1 MSPSRPFRFGV
12 LCESARTTD
21 DLLATAR
28 AAEDAGYATFLI
40 RDHLLDTPF
49 AHQFA
54 PLTSL
59 AWVASTT
66 RTLRVGTLVI
76 ANDYRPPVQLA
87 KELAT
92 LDALSGGRVELG
104 LGAGFL
110 EAEYGPLGIPF
121 ERPGLRV
128 DRLEEAI
135 QVYKGLLSPERVTF
149 QGTHY
154 DLTEFDNFPKPVQRP
169 HVPIMVAGGSKRML
183 TLAGREAD
191 IVGLMGVSTDGG
203 VMRRDPG
210 RRSAAGVAQQVEWV
224 RQGAGDRFDQVELST
239 VITPILT
246 ADTQS
251 ARRDAAEQ
259 YARDQGS
266 PDLTAEQ
273 VLEMPSML
281 IGSVEQMAADLEAR
295 CDQLALSYYVLS
307 DKHAQAFAP
316 IVARLARR

>member
-1 MSPSRPFRFGV
+1 MAPSRPFRFGV
-12 LCESARTTD
+12 LCESARTTQ
-21 DLLATAR
+21 DLLATAHE
-28 AAEDAGYATFLI
+28 AEASGYATFLI
-40 RDHLLDTPF
+40 RDHLLDQPF

-54 PLTSL
+54 PLASL

-66 RTLRVGTLVI
+66 RTLRVGSMVI

-110 EAEYGPLGIPF
+110 EAEYRPAGIPF

-135 QVYKGLLSPERVTF
+135 QVYKGLLSQDQVTF
-149 QGTHY
+149 HGEHY
-154 DLTEFDNFPKPVQRP
+154 DLTEFDNFPKPIQRP

-191 IVGLMGVSTDGG
+191 IVGLMGVSTGGG
-203 VMRRDPG
+203 VMMSDPG
-210 RRSAAGVAQQVEWV
+210 RRSAAGVSQQVEWV
-224 RQGAGDRFDQVELST
+224 RAGAGDRFDQVELST
-239 VITPILT
+239 VITPIAT
-246 ADTQS
+246 ADTRA

-259 YARDQGS
+259 YAREQGWPDVTADQI
-266 PDLTAEQ
+266 
-273 VLEMPSML
+273 LEMPSML
-281 IGSVEQMAADLEAR
+281 IGSPEQMAADLEAR
-295 CDQLALSYYVLS
+295 RAELAISYYVLS
-307 DKHAQAFAP
+307 DKHARVLAP
-316 IVARLARR
+316 LVARLRGC